1 MHVVLI
7 RDAWRMYYD
16 TAVPGRDMTRHV
28 LLSDLYNCKSL
39 KDMIVWLLVDH
50 APSANCHSNT
60 PRAHAPI

>member
-39 KDMIVWLLVDH
+39 KDMYG
-50 APSANCHSNT
+50 S
-60 PRAHAPI
+60 